1 MAKTTIISLVHSA
14 FIILNSKFRIKM
26 TYSETLEWMF
36 NKLPMYQRIGAAAY
50 KADLNNTIQ
59 LLQLLD
65 NPQNNFKS
73 VHVAGTNGKGSVSHM
88 LASVFQEAGY
98 KTGLYT
104 SPHLRDFRERIRIDG
119 EMIPEE
125 NVTQFIETY
134 KNKFETMELSFFEM
148 TVGMAFDY
156 FAKEKVDIA
165 IVEVGMGGR
174 LDSTNLITPELSVI
188 TNIDFD
194 HMKFLG
200 DTRAEIAYEKA
211 GIIKPGIPVVIGE
224 THPETAQVFIDK
236 AKECNSPIYFADQI
250 FDCDKIHIESAIVQ
264 KFDIWKNSE
273 LYMEALETPLMGN
286 YQRKNLT
293 TVMCALD
300 LLCSKFDLSEGDIRD
315 GIRKV
320 IRNTHLM
327 GRWQILCKDPL
338 TVADTGH
345 NVAGIT
351 EVVRQLAEMQYGK
364 LHFVLGMVND
374 KDIDSVL
381 QLLPR
386 NADYYFCKAN
396 IPRGLDANILAEKAF
411 EMGLRGQVFESVSH
425 AYRSAVNNAHFGDL
439 VFVGGSNF
447 TVAEVV

>member
-1 MAKTTIISLVHSA
+1 
-14 FIILNSKFRIKM
+14 M
-26 TYSETLEWMF
+26 TYQETLDWMF
-36 NKLPMYQRIGAAAY
+36 NKLPVYQFVGAAAY
-50 KADLNNTIQ
+50 KPDLSNTIQ
-59 LLQLLD
+59 LLDLLD
-65 NPQNNFKS
+65 NPHHSFKS

-104 SPHLRDFRERIRIDG
+104 SPHLRDFRERIRING

-125 NVTQFIETY
+125 NVVKFIDTY
-134 KNKFETMELSFFEM
+134 KDKFEAMELSFFEM

-156 FAKEKVDIA
+156 FRKEQVEIA

-174 LDSTNLITPELSVI
+174 LDSTNIITPELSII

-200 DTRAEIAYEKA
+200 DTRAKIASEKA
-211 GIIKPGIPVVIGE
+211 GIIKPNIPVVIGE
-224 THPETAQVFIDK
+224 THPETQHVFIEK
-236 AKECNSPIYFADQI
+236 AKECGSPISFADQV
-250 FDCDKIHIESAIVQ
+250 FDCEKIHIESYTEQ
-264 KFDIWKNSE
+264 SFDVWKNSE
-273 LYMEALETPLMGN
+273 LYMEALEIPLMGN
-286 YQRKNLT
+286 YQQKNLT

-300 LLCSKFDLSEGDIRD
+300 QLRSKFNLTEEHMRD
-315 GIRKV
+315 GIGRV

-327 GRWQILCKDPL
+327 GRWQILNKDPL
-338 TVADTGH
+338 TIADTGH
-345 NVAGIT
+345 NAAGIK
-351 EVVRQLAEMQYGK
+351 EVVLQLAEMNYDK
-364 LHFVLGMVND
+364 LHFVIGMVND

-381 QLLPR
+381 QLLPHS
-386 NADYYFCKAN
+386 AEYYFCKAD

-425 AYRSAVNNAHFGDL
+425 AYRSAVNNAHFGDI
-439 VFVGGSNF
+439 VFIGGSNF

>member
-1 MAKTTIISLVHSA
+1 
-14 FIILNSKFRIKM
+14 M
-26 TYSETLEWMF
+26 TYKETLDWMF

-65 NPQNNFKS
+65 NPHHNFKS
-73 VHVAGTNGKGSVSHM
+73 VHVAGTNGKGSTSHM

-104 SPHLRDFRERIRIDG
+104 SPHLIDFRERIRING
-119 EMIPEE
+119 EMIPED
-125 NVTQFIETY
+125 NVVQFIDTY
-134 KNKFETMELSFFEM
+134 KAKFEAMELSFFEM

-156 FAKEKVDIA
+156 FSKEKVDIA

-174 LDSTNLITPELSVI
+174 LDSTNLITPELSII

-200 DTRAEIAYEKA
+200 DTRAKIAYEKA
-211 GIIKPGIPVVIGE
+211 GIIKPNIPVVIGE
-224 THPETAQVFIDK
+224 THPETEQVFIEK

-250 FDCDKIHIESAIVQ
+250 FDCDKIHIESNKTQ
-264 KFDIWKNSE
+264 QFDIWKNSE
-273 LYMEALETPLMGN
+273 LYMEALEIPLMGN
-286 YQRKNLT
+286 YQQKNLT
-293 TVMCALD
+293 TVMCSLD
-300 LLCSKFDLSEGDIRD
+300 LLRDKFNLTEDDIRD
-315 GIRKV
+315 GIGKV
-320 IRNTHLM
+320 IINTHLM
-327 GRWQILCKDPL
+327 GRWQILNSDPL
-338 TVADTGH
+338 TIADTGH

-351 EVVRQLAEMQYGK
+351 EVVQQLAEMNYEK
-364 LHFVLGMVND
+364 LHIVLGMVND
-374 KDIDSVL
+374 KDIESVL

-386 NADYYFCKAN
+386 NAEYYFCKAD

-411 EMGLRGQVFESVSH
+411 DMGLRGMAFESVRH
-425 AYRSAVNNAHFGDL
+425 AYRSAVNNARFGDV
-439 VFVGGSNF
+439 VFIGGSNF

>member
-1 MAKTTIISLVHSA
+1 
-14 FIILNSKFRIKM
+14 M
-26 TYSETLEWMF
+26 TYQETLDWMF

-59 LLQLLD
+59 LLDLLD
-65 NPQNNFKS
+65 NPQRNFKS

-104 SPHLRDFRERIRIDG
+104 SPHLRDFRERIRING
-119 EMIPEE
+119 EMIPED
-125 NVTQFIETY
+125 NVVQFIDTY
-134 KNKFETMELSFFEM
+134 KAKFEQMELSFFEM

-156 FAKEKVDIA
+156 FSKEKVDIA

-174 LDSTNLITPELSVI
+174 LDSTNLITPELSII

-194 HMKFLG
+194 HTKFLG
-200 DTRAEIAYEKA
+200 DTRAKIAYEKA
-211 GIIKPGIPVVIGE
+211 GIIKPNIPVVIGE
-224 THPETAQVFIDK
+224 THPETEQVFIDK
-236 AKECNSPIYFADQI
+236 AKECNSPICFADQV
-250 FDCDKIHIESAIVQ
+250 FDCDKIHIESNIVQ
-264 KFDIWKNSE
+264 KYDVWKNSE
-273 LYMEALETPLMGN
+273 LYMEALEIQLLGN
-286 YQRKNLT
+286 YQQKNLT

-300 LLCSKFDLSEGDIRD
+300 LLRDKFNLSDDDLRD
-315 GIRKV
+315 GIAKV

-327 GRWQILCKDPL
+327 GRWQVLCNDPL
-338 TVADTGH
+338 VIADTGH
-345 NVAGIT
+345 NVAGIK
-351 EVVRQLAEMQYGK
+351 EVVMQLAEMNYEK
-364 LHFVLGMVND
+364 LHFVISMVND

-381 QLLPR
+381 QLLPH
-386 NADYYFCKAN
+386 NAEYYFCKAD

-411 EMGLRGQVFESVSH
+411 DMGLRGQVFESVNH
-425 AYRSAVNNAHFGDL
+425 AYRSAVNNAHFGDV

>member
-1 MAKTTIISLVHSA
+1 
-14 FIILNSKFRIKM
+14 M
-26 TYSETLEWMF
+26 TYQETLEWMF

-59 LLQLLD
+59 LLDLLD
-65 NPQNNFKS
+65 NPHNSFKS
-73 VHVAGTNGKGSVSHM
+73 VHVAGTNGKGSVSHT

-104 SPHLRDFRERIRIDG
+104 SPHLRDFRERIRING

-125 NVTQFIETY
+125 NVVQFIDTY
-134 KNKFETMELSFFEM
+134 KDKFEAMELSFFEM

-156 FAKEKVDIA
+156 FRNEKVDIA

-174 LDSTNLITPELSVI
+174 LDSTNLITPELSII

-194 HMKFLG
+194 HIKFLG
-200 DTRAEIAYEKA
+200 DTRAKIAYEKA

-224 THPETAQVFIDK
+224 THPETEQVFIDK
-236 AKECNSPIYFADQI
+236 AKECGSPIYFADQI
-250 FDCDKIHIESAIVQ
+250 FDCDKIYFESFTEQ
-264 KFDIWKNSE
+264 KFDVWKNSE
-273 LYMEALETPLMGN
+273 LYMEALEIPLMGN
-286 YQRKNLT
+286 YQQKNLT
-293 TVMCALD
+293 TVMCAID
-300 LLCSKFDLSEGDIRD
+300 LLRDKFNLSDDDIRD
-315 GIRKV
+315 GIGKV

-338 TVADTGH
+338 TIADTGH

-351 EVVRQLAEMQYGK
+351 EVVRQLAEMHYGK

-386 NADYYFCKAN
+386 GAEYYFCKAD

-411 EMGLRGQVFESVSH
+411 DMGLRGQVFESVSH
-425 AYRSAVNNAHFGDL
+425 AYRSAVNNARFGDV
-439 VFVGGSNF
+439 VFIGGSNF